1 MSFAGFVRAIHA
13 VSIELTGTDPL
24 HPNVPYVAGAV
35 ARSIQ
40 IDYPGGHRVFGMVKQ
55 LESNAAGVTAEN
67 GEINPSCRFL
77 GSERQRRARPN
88 VSALGDLRDIIVQ
101 VALGRFHH
109 RCHRIR
115 ADSNGTATPVRWG
128 ITRAV

>member
-13 VSIELTGTDPL
+13 VSIQLTGTDPL

-40 IDYPGGHRVFGMVKQ
+40 IDDPRGHRVFGMVKQ

-67 GEINPSCRFL
+67 GEINPSFRFL

-88 VSALGDLRDIIVQ
+88 VSALGDL
-101 VALGRFHH
+101 
-109 RCHRIR
+109 
-115 ADSNGTATPVRWG
+115 
-128 ITRAV
+128 